1 MRDDAGRLRDILNA
15 IDKIRSYVD
24 KGRGE
29 FEQNEL
35 VQLWILYQIQVI
47 GEAARVLSQ
56 EIRAVNNI
64 PPLRARITTILKRAE
79 DSAG

>member
-1 MRDDAGRLRDILNA
+1 VRDDAGRLRDILNA
-15 IDKIRSYVD
+15 IDKIRSYAD
-24 KGRGE
+24 KGRDE

-35 VQLWILYQIQVI
+35 VQVWILYQIQVI

-56 EIRAVNNI
+56 EIRAVNDI

>member
-35 VQLWILYQIQVI
+35 VQVWILYQIQVI

-56 EIRAVNNI
+56 EIRAVNDI